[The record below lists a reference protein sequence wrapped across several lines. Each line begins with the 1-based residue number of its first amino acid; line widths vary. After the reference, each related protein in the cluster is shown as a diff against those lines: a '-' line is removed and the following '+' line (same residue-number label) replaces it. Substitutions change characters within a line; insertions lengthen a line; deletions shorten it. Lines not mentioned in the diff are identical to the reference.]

1 MTKNTDQSNQQ
12 DGFVQSLQERI
23 KELEYQNKALKSTL
37 NAQTKEQSNEDIFQN
52 IFDSIEDSVY
62 IHDFNGNILLVN
74 LAASQLLGYEI
85 EELLN
90 LNVKDIVHRPID
102 DEIVNTFENLEKKKS
117 FIFQDFHYTKLGQ
130 KINVEVN
137 IQRLLFRGQKAILN
151 VARNLCERM
160 VQKEALILSERKY
173 HQLFNHMNSAFA
185 LHEIIVDD
193 SGKPTDYVYIEVN
206 KAFEELTGLKND
218 DIKGKAV
225 SQILYHHLKAELID
239 WIELYGNVALSGESI
254 INDSIYIESM
264 GRWFNLAAYCPQP
277 GYFATIFRDISDQ
290 KTIQNALIE
299 SEQRYK
305 LLSDLAFEA
314 IIIHRD
320 GQIIDVNSAFEKLT
334 GFTREESI
342 GHDMYQGIRLPEDK
356 KAILENASKP
366 YAKPYQITGITKDG
380 SEYQAEI
387 QGREFNL
394 NGQKNRIVSIRNI
407 SEILKTNL
415 ALKESEEKFR
425 VLAETT
431 PTGILVYQNDKWQY
445 ANRAA
450 LSITEYEESELFQ
463 MRYWDIIHPEYQ
475 QMVKERGK
483 KRQQGMTT
491 DNNYEFKI
499 ISKYGKEKWV
509 DMTATQIDYRGQ
521 IGVLISVIEISQRK
535 SALLKLSESENR
547 FKSLS
552 RSAMDL
558 ASFNSPHEI
567 LSYSTKKIL
576 ESMGNQGYVT
586 VSSFDGNSKTWQL
599 KAVEGLGNKLKK
611 IIGLLGFEITQLKG
625 EILNDFYNEPNFGK
639 LITLELDLH
648 KLTYGLIPVPIAR
661 AIERLLSIT
670 SIQTISFNHNDHLFG
685 NISILSSENS
695 QSINT
700 EFIEAFISQMTVFL
714 EKERVKH
721 EVKENEKRY
730 KLLSDKA
737 TEGILIHHH
746 GQVIDANL
754 AFDKMFGYQIDEL
767 KQQHVVNVFIS
778 PEYQDLARH
787 HVENEYSLPYEVMG
801 VNKNGDK
808 IPIEIEGNNMMY
820 MGKNVRITL
829 IRDLTERKKA
839 ETELRASEAKF
850 KSVFEYAN
858 IGVAIADING
868 IAVDMNDEFLRMVG
882 KFKNDLL
889 GLNYESIT
897 HPDDREKEEWFL
909 RRMITGEIDNC
920 RFEKRYIKNTT
931 EIIWADVAIAARR
944 DEKGNVDF
952 FIGMVMDI
960 TSWKKSEIT
969 LKESE
974 QRFRN
979 LYQTI
984 KSGVAIYKVI
994 NQGDQGSDYIIQDI
1008 NQAALKMLQ
1017 RNLEDTIGQ
1026 TLADIRPTIDNY
1038 GLVPLLK
1045 QVWKSGKTGY
1055 FPPKLYEDD
1064 HFKNWYE
1071 FQVYRLPNNEI
1082 VIVYEDVTEQK
1093 NSAKQVV
1100 ASQTRLELAVKS
1112 GNIGTWELD
1121 LETQQLIWDTKMFEL
1136 YEYSESNFTGIYKV
1150 WSSSLSK
1157 DELSRVE
1164 EELNQAIQGIKD
1176 FNSEFTITTPTGK
1189 VKNIKAFALVTQDID
1204 TGHRK
1209 MIGVNY
1215 DITYQKEQEHLLQAK
1230 NEEIASQ
1237 NIEYQSLNAMLKERV
1252 EEINSINTE
1261 LKIAKELAEKSDQL
1275 KTAFLANMSHEIRT
1289 PMNSIMGFAQLLGQQ
1304 PESVKAKQF
1313 TSIISNSAQQL
1324 LSLIDDIIFYSRLQT
1339 GLILLRKKDFCIT
1352 DLFTDIIESF
1362 NLPKYQKGV
1371 MLALADPE
1379 NLPVIRISADYDK
1392 LRQIITNLISNA
1404 FKYTPEGT
1412 ITVGYSVDNDQLIF
1426 TVTDTGIGIEED
1438 ELDRVFSRFYRGQ
1451 EVEMSN
1457 IRGSGLGLS
1466 IVKELIDLMGGSI
1479 NVQSI
1484 KGQGSHFYF
1493 SIPYEKASHT
1503 FTTEKG
1509 TTITNNLLDNKT
1521 ILIAEDELSNYEYL
1535 LAILEDRA
1543 ARIEHAIHGELALE
1557 MALKNHYDLILM
1569 DIKMPKMNGLEVT
1582 KEILKH
1588 KKDQLIIAQTAY
1600 ALTEEKN
1607 SALKAGCVAY
1617 LTKPISEIDL
1627 LTTINQV
1634 LSCKRKL

>member
-1 MTKNTDQSNQQ
+1 MNNNTGHPDQKDKYIQT
-12 DGFVQSLQERI
+12 LQERI
-23 KELEYQNKALKSTL
+23 NELELENKSLKNALITKSL
-37 NAQTKEQSNEDIFQN
+37 EQSNEDIFQN
-52 IFDSIEDSVY
+52 IFDSIKDTVF
-62 IHDFNGNILLVN
+62 IHDLRGNILLVN
-74 LAASQLLGYEI
+74 LAASQLLGYDIKEF
-85 EELLN
+85 LSLN
-90 LNVKDIVHRPID
+90 INDIVNRPIEK
-102 DEIVNTFENLEKKKS
+102 EIINIYDNLENNKS
-117 FIFQDFHYTKLGQ
+117 IIFQDFHFTKLGET
-130 KINVEVN
+130 INVEVN
-137 IQRLLFRGQKAILN
+137 TQKILFRGQKAILS
-151 VARNLCERM
+151 VVRNLSERM
-160 VQKEALILSERKY
+160 AQKEALINSEKKY
-173 HQLFNHMNSAFA
+173 RQLFNHMNSAFA
-185 LHEIIVDD
+185 LHKIVVDD
-193 SGKPTDYVYIEVN
+193 IGNPIDYKYVEVN

-218 DIKGKAV
+218 NIKGKTV
-225 SQILYHHLKAELID
+225 SQILSQHIKVASINWID
-239 WIELYGNVALSGESI
+239 LYGKVALSGQSI
-254 INDSIYIESM
+254 VMDSVYVESM
-264 GRWFNLAAYCPQP
+264 ERWFNLAAYCPQQ
-277 GYFATIFRDISDQ
+277 GYFATIFRDISEQ
-290 KTIQNALIE
+290 ETTKLALIE

-314 IIIHRD
+314 IVIHRD
-320 GQIIDVNSAFEKLT
+320 GHIIDANSAFEKLT
-334 GFTREESI
+334 GYTREESI
-342 GHDMYQGIRLPEDK
+342 GQNIYQGIRLPEDK
-356 KAILENASKP
+356 KAVFENASKP
-366 YAKPYQITGITKDG
+366 YAKPYRITGITKNG
-380 SEYQAEI
+380 NEYQAEI
-387 QGREFNL
+387 QGREFTL
-394 NGQKNRIVSIRNI
+394 NGRKYRIVSIRNI
-407 SEILKTNL
+407 SEILKANL

-425 VLAETT
+425 ILAETT
-431 PTGILVYQNDKWQY
+431 PTAILVYQNDMWKY

-450 LSITEYEESELFQ
+450 LSITEYEESELLQ
-463 MRYWDIIHPEYQ
+463 MKYWDVIHPTYQ
-475 QMVKERGK
+475 QMVRERGTN
-483 KRQQGMTT
+483 RQQGITT
-491 DNNYEFKI
+491 ENNYEFKI
-499 ISKYGKEKWV
+499 ISKSGKEKWV

-521 IGVLISVIEISQRK
+521 IAVLISVIEITQRK

-547 FKSLS
+547 FKFLS

-558 ASFNSPHEI
+558 ASLNSPHEI
-567 LSYSTKKIL
+567 LIYSTKKIH
-576 ESMGNQGYVT
+576 ETMGNHGYVT

-611 IIGLLGFEITQLKG
+611 IISLLGFEITQLKG

-648 KLTYGLIPVPIAR
+648 KLTNGLIPVHIAR

-685 NISILSSENS
+685 NISILSSKNS

-700 EFIEAFISQMTVFL
+700 EFIEAFVSQMTVFL

-737 TEGILIHHH
+737 SEGILIHHQ

-754 AFDKMFGYQIDEL
+754 AFYKIFGYKLDEL
-767 KQQHVVNVFIS
+767 KRQHIVDIFVS
-778 PEYQDLARH
+778 PAYQELAHH
-787 HVENEYSLPYEVMG
+787 HVRTEYSLPYEVIG
-801 VNKNGDK
+801 LNKRGDE
-808 IPIEIEGNNMMY
+808 IPIEIEGNNINY

-868 IAVDMNDEFLRMVG
+868 IAVDMNDEFLHMVG
-882 KFKNDLL
+882 LFKNDLL
-889 GLNYESIT
+889 GLKYESIT
-897 HPDDREKEEWFL
+897 HPDDREKEERFL

-920 RFEKRYIKNTT
+920 RFEKRFIKNTT
-931 EIIWADVAIAARR
+931 EIIWADIAIAARR
-944 DEKGNVDF
+944 SEKGNVDF

-1176 FNSEFTITTPTGK
+1176 FDSEFTITTPTGK

-1230 NEEIASQ
+1230 NDEIASQ
-1237 NIEYQSLNAMLKERV
+1237 NIEYQTLNSILKERV
-1252 EEINSINTE
+1252 EEINFINIE
-1261 LKIAKELAEKSDQL
+1261 LTAAKELAEKSDQL

-1304 PESVKAKQF
+1304 PDLDRVKYF
-1313 TSIISNSAQQL
+1313 TSIINNSAQQL
-1324 LSLIDDIIFYSRLQT
+1324 LSLIDDIIYYSRLQT
-1339 GLILLRKKDFCIT
+1339 GLILLRKKDFCVA
-1352 DLFTDIIESF
+1352 DLFNDIIESF
-1362 NLPKYQKGV
+1362 NFPKYQKGV
-1371 MLALADPE
+1371 RLTLADPE
-1379 NLPVIRISADYDK
+1379 NLPAIRISADYDK

-1484 KGQGSHFYF
+1484 KGQGSLFYF
-1493 SIPYEKASHT
+1493 SIPYEKAQLT
-1503 FTTEKG
+1503 LTTK
-1509 TTITNNLLDNKT
+1509 TDTSIADNLLDSKI
-1521 ILIAEDELSNYEYL
+1521 ILIAEDESTNYEYL
-1535 LAILEDRA
+1535 LEILKDRVA
-1543 ARIEHAIHGELALE
+1543 HIDHATHGEMALE

-1569 DIKMPKMNGLEVT
+1569 DIKMPKMSGLEVT

-1588 KKDQLIIAQTAY
+1588 KNNQLIIAQTAY

-1607 SALKAGCVAY
+1607 SALEAGCSAY
-1617 LTKPISEIDL
+1617 LTKPINESNL